1 MYVNYDYS
9 PLLWQHPDCYL
20 TVLNSCCFKLPLN
33 LSLYLVGNIL
43 SYWCFS
49 PGFSM
54 QDLVN
59 QGVRCII
66 LTSGTLSPL
75 ASFTSEMRM
84 WVHVLIISIFPG
96 LFSNVSVWLETFL
109 WVWRTVMWS
118 SGTRSLWAWLTEAQM
133 EYSWAQHLTEGS
145 FYTATCL
152 TLHVDLSSAWNHTIF
167 CLVCQ
172 ISSWKHGVFRQH
184 CGWAAHSGTSGGSVL
199 LGYMLARLSDCLFV
213 WMLLYSANLSRVVPH
228 GLLVFFPSFPLME
241 KMLDFWRVSRDSRG
255 LLFCSYCTAL
265 WALLLWLSRLMAMQ
279 SALTV

>member
-9 PLLWQHPDCYL
+9 PLLWQHPDLYL

-84 WVHVLIISIFPG
+84 
-96 LFSNVSVWLETFL
+96 
-109 WVWRTVMWS
+109 
-118 SGTRSLWAWLTEAQM
+118 
-133 EYSWAQHLTEGS
+133 
-145 FYTATCL
+145 
-152 TLHVDLSSAWNHTIF
+152 
-167 CLVCQ
+167 
-172 ISSWKHGVFRQH
+172 
-184 CGWAAHSGTSGGSVL
+184 
-199 LGYMLARLSDCLFV
+199 
-213 WMLLYSANLSRVVPH
+213 
-228 GLLVFFPSFPLME
+228 
-241 KMLDFWRVSRDSRG
+241 
-255 LLFCSYCTAL
+255 
-265 WALLLWLSRLMAMQ
+265 
-279 SALTV
+279 